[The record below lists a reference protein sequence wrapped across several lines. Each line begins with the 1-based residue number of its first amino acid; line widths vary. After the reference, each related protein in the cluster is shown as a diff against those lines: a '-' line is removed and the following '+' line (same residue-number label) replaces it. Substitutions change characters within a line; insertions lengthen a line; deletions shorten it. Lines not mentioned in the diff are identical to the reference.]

1 MDLKEKIKNKSAKV
15 GIIGLGYVGLPL
27 AMEFAKEGF
36 SVVGIDVSREKV
48 DKLNQGENYIIDVND
63 NDLKWAI
70 EKRLFRATTDYSVIK
85 NVDAIS
91 ICVPTPLR
99 KTKDPDV
106 SFIIAATEELA
117 KFIHKDLII
126 ILESTTYPGTT
137 RELVLPILERSGL
150 KVGGDFYLAFS
161 PERVDPGNPI
171 YKTKNTPKV
180 LGGIT
185 KSCTEMAKLLY
196 EQIIE
201 KVVPVSSTESAEM
214 VKLLENTFRS
224 INIGLANEMALM
236 CDRLGVDVWEII
248 EAAGTKPFGFMKFY
262 PGPGLGGHCIPI
274 DPFYLSWKMKLLN
287 YNAKFIELAG
297 EINSSMPEYVV
308 TLVADGLNMK
318 RKTING
324 SKVLIIGVS
333 YKKDIDDT
341 RESPALDVMKLLE
354 ARGANLE
361 YHDPFV
367 ERIVLNGKELRS
379 VDIGENKLK
388 SYDAVVII
396 TDHSNI
402 DYQMVQKYSSIVV
415 DTRNAIKG
423 RYENVLK
430 LGASEYRYVFSE
442 ELEFNVKSSECV
454 WSPGA
459 CK

>member
-1 MDLKEKIKNKSAKV
+1 MDLREKIKNKSAKV

-48 DKLNQGENYIIDVND
+48 DKLNKGENYIIDVND

-150 KVGGDFYLAFS
+150 KVGRDFYLAFS

-185 KSCTEMAKLLY
+185 KNCTEMAKLLY

-379 VDIGENKLK
+379 VDIDENKLK

-402 DYQMVQKYSSIVV
+402 DYQMIQKYSSIVV

-430 LGASEYRYVFSE
+430 LGARRVVG
-442 ELEFNVKSSECV
+442 L
-454 WSPGA
+454 
-459 CK
+459 

>member
-1 MDLKEKIKNKSAKV
+1 MDLKKKIKNKSAKV

-85 NVDAIS
+85 DVDAIS

-185 KSCTEMAKLLY
+185 KNCTEMAKLLY

-248 EAAGTKPFGFMKFY
+248 EAAGTNPFGFMKFY

-379 VDIGENKLK
+379 VDIDENKLK

-402 DYQMVQKYSSIVV
+402 DYQMIQKYSSIVV

-430 LGASEYRYVFSE
+430 LGARRVVG
-442 ELEFNVKSSECV
+442 L
-454 WSPGA
+454 
-459 CK
+459 

>member
-1 MDLKEKIKNKSAKV
+1 MDLREKIKNKSAKV

-85 NVDAIS
+85 DVDAIS

-150 KVGGDFYLAFS
+150 KVGRDFYLAFS

-402 DYQMVQKYSSIVV
+402 DYQMIQKYSSIVV

-430 LGASEYRYVFSE
+430 LGARRVVG
-442 ELEFNVKSSECV
+442 L
-454 WSPGA
+454 
-459 CK
+459 

>member
-1 MDLKEKIKNKSAKV
+1 MDLREKIKNKSAKV

-85 NVDAIS
+85 DVDAIS

-150 KVGGDFYLAFS
+150 KVGRDFYLAFS

-185 KSCTEMAKLLY
+185 KNCTEMAKLLY

-379 VDIGENKLK
+379 VDIDENKLK

-402 DYQMVQKYSSIVV
+402 DYQMIQKYSSIVV

-430 LGASEYRYVFSE
+430 LGARRVVG
-442 ELEFNVKSSECV
+442 L
-454 WSPGA
+454 
-459 CK
+459 

>member
-1 MDLKEKIKNKSAKV
+1 MDLREKIKNKSAKV

-85 NVDAIS
+85 DVDAIS

-117 KFIHKDLII
+117 KFVHKDLII

-150 KVGGDFYLAFS
+150 KVGRDFYLAFS

-185 KSCTEMAKLLY
+185 KNCTEMAKLLY
-196 EQIIE
+196 ERIIE

-379 VDIGENKLK
+379 VDIDENKLK

-402 DYQMVQKYSSIVV
+402 DYQMIQKYSSIVV

-430 LGASEYRYVFSE
+430 LGARRVVG
-442 ELEFNVKSSECV
+442 L
-454 WSPGA
+454 
-459 CK
+459 

>member
-1 MDLKEKIKNKSAKV
+1 MDLREKIKNKSAKV

-402 DYQMVQKYSSIVV
+402 DYQMIQKYSSIVV

-430 LGASEYRYVFSE
+430 LGARRVVG
-442 ELEFNVKSSECV
+442 L
-454 WSPGA
+454 
-459 CK
+459 

>member
-1 MDLKEKIKNKSAKV
+1 MDLREKIKNKSAKV

-85 NVDAIS
+85 DVDAIS

-185 KSCTEMAKLLY
+185 KNCTEMAKLLY

-379 VDIGENKLK
+379 VDIDENKLK

-402 DYQMVQKYSSIVV
+402 DYQMIQKYSSIVV

-430 LGASEYRYVFSE
+430 LGARRVVG
-442 ELEFNVKSSECV
+442 L
-454 WSPGA
+454 
-459 CK
+459 

>member
-402 DYQMVQKYSSIVV
+402 DYQMIQKYSSIVV

-430 LGASEYRYVFSE
+430 LGARRVVG
-442 ELEFNVKSSECV
+442 L
-454 WSPGA
+454 
-459 CK
+459 

>member
-1 MDLKEKIKNKSAKV
+1 MELEKKIKSKKAKFGV
-15 GIIGLGYVGLPL
+15 VGLGYVGLPL
-27 AMEFAKEGF
+27 AIEFAKEGF
-36 SVVGIDVSREKV
+36 SVIGIDVSREKV
-48 DKLNQGENYIIDVND
+48 DKLNKGENYIIDVND
-63 NDLKWAI
+63 SDLKLAI
-70 EKRLFRATTDYSVIK
+70 EKKLFRATTDYSVIEDI
-85 NVDAIS
+85 DAIS

-106 SFIIAATEELA
+106 SYIIAATEEIA
-117 KFIHKDLII
+117 KYIHRDLII
-126 ILESTTYPGTT
+126 VLESTTYPGTT
-137 RELVLPILERSGL
+137 RELVLPMLEKSGL
-150 KVGGDFYLAFS
+150 KVGKDFYLAFS

-201 KVVPVSSTESAEM
+201 KVVPVSCTESAEM

-224 INIGLANEMALM
+224 INIGLVNEMALM

-287 YNAKFIELAG
+287 YNPKFIELAG

-308 TLVADGLNMK
+308 TLVADGLNLK
-318 RKTING
+318 GKPING
-324 SKVLIIGVS
+324 SKILIIGVS
-333 YKKDIDDT
+333 YKRDVDDT

-354 ARGANLE
+354 ARGASLE
-361 YHDPFV
+361 YHDPYV
-367 ERIVLNGKELRS
+367 GKFILDGKDLRS
-379 VDIGENKLK
+379 VDIDEDKLK

-402 DYQMVQKYSSIVV
+402 DYQMIQKYSSIVI

-423 RYENVLK
+423 KYSNVIK
-430 LGASEYRYVFSE
+430 LGARGLIAY
-442 ELEFNVKSSECV
+442 K
-454 WSPGA
+454 
-459 CK
+459 

>member
-36 SVVGIDVSREKV
+36 SVIGIDVSREKV
-48 DKLNQGENYIIDVND
+48 DKLNKGENYIIDVND

-379 VDIGENKLK
+379 VDIDENKLK

-402 DYQMVQKYSSIVV
+402 DYQMIQKYSSIVV

-430 LGASEYRYVFSE
+430 LGARRVVG
-442 ELEFNVKSSECV
+442 L
-454 WSPGA
+454 
-459 CK
+459 

>member
-1 MDLKEKIKNKSAKV
+1 MDLREKIKNKSAKV

-48 DKLNQGENYIIDVND
+48 DKLNKGENYIIDVND

-85 NVDAIS
+85 DVNAIS

-150 KVGGDFYLAFS
+150 KVGRDFYLAFS

-185 KSCTEMAKLLY
+185 KNCTEMAKLLY

-379 VDIGENKLK
+379 VDIDENKLK

-402 DYQMVQKYSSIVV
+402 DYQMIQKYSSIVV

-430 LGASEYRYVFSE
+430 LGARRVVG
-442 ELEFNVKSSECV
+442 L
-454 WSPGA
+454 
-459 CK
+459 

>member
-1 MDLKEKIKNKSAKV
+1 MDLREKIKNKSAKV

-85 NVDAIS
+85 DVDAIS

-117 KFIHKDLII
+117 KFVHKDLII

-150 KVGGDFYLAFS
+150 KVGRDFYLAFS

-185 KSCTEMAKLLY
+185 KNCTEMAKLLY

-379 VDIGENKLK
+379 VDIDENKLK

-402 DYQMVQKYSSIVV
+402 DYQMIQKYSSIVV

-430 LGASEYRYVFSE
+430 LGARRVVG
-442 ELEFNVKSSECV
+442 L
-454 WSPGA
+454 
-459 CK
+459 

>member
-262 PGPGLGGHCIPI
+262 P
-274 DPFYLSWKMKLLN
+274 
-287 YNAKFIELAG
+287 
-297 EINSSMPEYVV
+297 
-308 TLVADGLNMK
+308 
-318 RKTING
+318 
-324 SKVLIIGVS
+324 
-333 YKKDIDDT
+333 
-341 RESPALDVMKLLE
+341 
-354 ARGANLE
+354 
-361 YHDPFV
+361 
-367 ERIVLNGKELRS
+367 
-379 VDIGENKLK
+379 
-388 SYDAVVII
+388 
-396 TDHSNI
+396 
-402 DYQMVQKYSSIVV
+402 
-415 DTRNAIKG
+415 
-423 RYENVLK
+423 
-430 LGASEYRYVFSE
+430 
-442 ELEFNVKSSECV
+442 
-454 WSPGA
+454 
-459 CK
+459 

>member
-1 MDLKEKIKNKSAKV
+1 MDLKKKIKNKSAKV

-70 EKRLFRATTDYSVIK
+70 EKRLFRATADYSVIK
-85 NVDAIS
+85 DVDAIS

-117 KFIHKDLII
+117 KFVHKDLII

-150 KVGGDFYLAFS
+150 KVGRDFYLAFS

-185 KSCTEMAKLLY
+185 KNCTEMAKLLY

-379 VDIGENKLK
+379 VDIDENKLK

-402 DYQMVQKYSSIVV
+402 DYQMIQKYSSIVV

-430 LGASEYRYVFSE
+430 LGARRVVG
-442 ELEFNVKSSECV
+442 L
-454 WSPGA
+454 
-459 CK
+459 

>member
-1 MDLKEKIKNKSAKV
+1 MKV
-15 GIIGLGYVGLPL
+15 G
-27 AMEFAKEGF
+27 
-36 SVVGIDVSREKV
+36 R
-48 DKLNQGENYIIDVND
+48 
-63 NDLKWAI
+63 
-70 EKRLFRATTDYSVIK
+70 
-85 NVDAIS
+85 
-91 ICVPTPLR
+91 
-99 KTKDPDV
+99 
-106 SFIIAATEELA
+106 
-117 KFIHKDLII
+117 
-126 ILESTTYPGTT
+126 
-137 RELVLPILERSGL
+137 
-150 KVGGDFYLAFS
+150 DFYLAFS

-185 KSCTEMAKLLY
+185 KNCTEMAKLLY

-379 VDIGENKLK
+379 VDIDENKLK

-402 DYQMVQKYSSIVV
+402 DYQMIQKYSSIVV

-430 LGASEYRYVFSE
+430 LGARRVVG
-442 ELEFNVKSSECV
+442 L
-454 WSPGA
+454 
-459 CK
+459 

>member
-1 MDLKEKIKNKSAKV
+1 MDLREKIKNKSAKV

-85 NVDAIS
+85 DVDAIS

-150 KVGGDFYLAFS
+150 KVGRDFYLAFS

-185 KSCTEMAKLLY
+185 KNCTEMAKLLY

-402 DYQMVQKYSSIVV
+402 DYQMIQKYSSIVV

-430 LGASEYRYVFSE
+430 LGARRVVG
-442 ELEFNVKSSECV
+442 L
-454 WSPGA
+454 
-459 CK
+459 

>member
-85 NVDAIS
+85 DVDAIS

-402 DYQMVQKYSSIVV
+402 DYQMIQKYSSIVV

-430 LGASEYRYVFSE
+430 LGARRVVG
-442 ELEFNVKSSECV
+442 L
-454 WSPGA
+454 
-459 CK
+459 

>member
-1 MDLKEKIKNKSAKV
+1 MELEKKIKSKKAKFGV
-15 GIIGLGYVGLPL
+15 VGLGYVGLPL
-27 AMEFAKEGF
+27 AIEFAKEGF
-36 SVVGIDVSREKV
+36 SVIGIDVSREKV
-48 DKLNQGENYIIDVND
+48 DKLNKGENYIIDVND
-63 NDLKWAI
+63 SDLKLAI
-70 EKRLFRATTDYSVIK
+70 EKKLFRATTDYSVIEDI
-85 NVDAIS
+85 DAIS

-106 SFIIAATEELA
+106 SYIIAATEEIA
-117 KFIHKDLII
+117 KYIHRDLII
-126 ILESTTYPGTT
+126 VLESTTYPGTT
-137 RELVLPILERSGL
+137 RELVLPMLEKSGL
-150 KVGGDFYLAFS
+150 KVGKDFYLAFS

-201 KVVPVSSTESAEM
+201 KVVPVSCTESAEM

-224 INIGLANEMALM
+224 INIGLVNEMALM

-287 YNAKFIELAG
+287 YNPKFIELAG

-308 TLVADGLNMK
+308 KLVADGLNLNGK
-318 RKTING
+318 PING
-324 SKVLIIGVS
+324 SKILIIGVS
-333 YKKDIDDT
+333 YKRDVDDT

-354 ARGANLE
+354 ARGASLE
-361 YHDPFV
+361 YHDPYV
-367 ERIVLNGKELRS
+367 GKFILDGKDLRS
-379 VDIGENKLK
+379 VDIDEDKLK

-402 DYQMVQKYSSIVV
+402 DYQMIQKYSSIVI

-423 RYENVLK
+423 KYSNVIK
-430 LGASEYRYVFSE
+430 LGARGLIAY
-442 ELEFNVKSSECV
+442 K
-454 WSPGA
+454 
-459 CK
+459 